1 VDALDEC
8 ANEDGSRDQ
17 LIDKLRELQAGKDIR
32 LLFTSRSISEITQ
45 QFCSDTTLEVR
56 ATKEDVT
63 QFVEGQIPSLPK
75 CIRRDD
81 ELKRAVKTKIVD
93 AVDGM

>member
-1 VDALDEC
+1 
-8 ANEDGSRDQ
+8 
-17 LIDKLRELQAGKDIR
+17 
-32 LLFTSRSISEITQ
+32 
-45 QFCSDTTLEVR
+45 VR

-93 AVDGM
+93 AADGM